1 MTTDT
6 PRPST
11 PKPKPRQRRCP
22 VCRAPTARDYAPFC
36 SRRCA
41 DRDLARWLGGEYR
54 VPTDETP
61 SAEDIEDAYRTPP
74 AGRA

>member
-1 MTTDT
+1 MTDAK
-6 PRPST
+6 PRT
-11 PKPKPRQRRCP
+11 AAPKPRNRQRRCP

-41 DRDLARWLGGEYR
+41 EQDLARWLGGEYR
-54 VPTDETP
+54 IETDEAP
-61 SAEDIEDAYRTPP
+61 SAEDIEAAFFRPP